1 MTTHRPTRE
10 QVLILPNFPA
20 IEIIVTNTALVVEF
34 CNKSLVEACS
44 KLRVES
50 VYKIQDGVS
59 MFTNSVVLVAK
70 LGVIKQWLKKTT
82 GLSEITKVKSCL
94 SQSKSF
100 MKVSDIFYQ
109 DSNTSLPI
117 TFIQAVTA
125 LSSSSL
131 FEGIIL
137 ASLLCIMKE
146 FSSSDI
152 SVIWIDI

>member
-1 MTTHRPTRE
+1 
-10 QVLILPNFPA
+10 
-20 IEIIVTNTALVVEF
+20 
-34 CNKSLVEACS
+34 
-44 KLRVES
+44 
-50 VYKIQDGVS
+50 

-70 LGVIKQWLKKTT
+70 LGVIKQWIKKTT

-100 MKVSDIFYQ
+100 MKISDIFYQ

-117 TFIQAVTA
+117 TSVQAVAA

-131 FEGIIL
+131 FEGITL
-137 ASLLCIMKE
+137 ASLLCIMKAF
-146 FSSSDI
+146 FSSDM